1 VPTITLRS
9 NQEPKGSL
17 KGRQDMSHKLID
29 ENGVTITGQIRMVFV
44 CDMCANTSDFYHGMT
59 TFAKTVGE
67 KVTQESYCSEI
78 CARKAVA

>member
-1 VPTITLRS
+1 
-9 NQEPKGSL
+9 
-17 KGRQDMSHKLID
+17 MSHKLID

-44 CDMCANTSDFYHGMT
+44 WDMCGNTSDLYHGMT
-59 TFAKTVGE
+59 TYAKTVAE